1 MAARGR
7 TTSKKQASGPRWLAR
22 GWSLTTCVG
31 KSLRGDLG
39 GWAVLALFAATL
51 AIAAPSLRSSVEE
64 AMAPPREIRFTNT
77 PTWIGDSLI
86 NELGRVAS
94 LQIDGTRP
102 DQGQLTA
109 IHHALD
115 RSRWFEVVRTV
126 HRAADGDIEVDATFL
141 RPVAVVVDDFGEVVI
156 GQGGRPLPAGIHME
170 SGQHIVRITSPTENR
185 PTRAQRQ
192 WLGDDMA
199 AAIELHALLQLQPWV
214 EQVKAIDLANY
225 DRTGRLVLISH
236 RGKRIV
242 WGSRPGQ
249 ETGLEATAPN
259 KIARLANHYH
269 THRTID
275 LGVVHELDL
284 TMASHTVER

>member
-170 SGQHIVRITSPTENR
+170 SGRHIVRITSPTENR

>member
-22 GWSLTTCVG
+22 SWSLATYIG
-31 KSLRGDLG
+31 KNLRGDLG
-39 GWAVLALFAATL
+39 GWAVLGIFAATL

-64 AMAPPREIRFTNT
+64 AMTPPHEIRFTNT

-94 LQIDGTRP
+94 LQIDGTKP
-102 DQGQLTA
+102 DQGQLTS

-115 RSRWFEVVRTV
+115 RSGWFEVVSRV

-170 SGQHIVRITSPTENR
+170 PGRHVVRITSPTENR

-192 WLGDDMA
+192 WLGDDMD
-199 AAIELHALLQLQPWV
+199 AAIELHALLQQQPWV
-214 EQVKAIDLANY
+214 EQVQAIDLADY

-249 ETGLEATAPN
+249 ETRLEPTAQN
-259 KIARLANHYH
+259 KIARLDRPYH
-269 THRTID
+269 SHRTID
-275 LGVVHELDL
+275 HGVVHELDL
-284 TMASHTVER
+284 TMASHTVTR

>member
-1 MAARGR
+1 MAARKQ
-7 TTSKKQASGPRWLAR
+7 TTSKKQVSGPQWLVR
-22 GWSLTTCVG
+22 SLSLTTCVG
-31 KSLRGDLG
+31 KSLRGYLG
-39 GWAVLALFAATL
+39 GWALLGIFAATL

-94 LQIDGTRP
+94 LQIDGTKP

-115 RSRWFEVVRTV
+115 RSRWFEVVRSVRRT
-126 HRAADGDIEVDATFL
+126 AGGDIEVDATFL

-156 GQGGRPLPAGIHME
+156 GKGARPLPAGIHME
-170 SGQHIVRITSPTENR
+170 SGRHIVRITSPTENR

-199 AAIELHALLQLQPWV
+199 AAIELHALLQQQPWV
-214 EQVKAIDLANY
+214 EQVQAIDLADY
-225 DRTGRLVLISH
+225 DRTGDLVLISH

-242 WGSRPGQ
+242 WGCRPGQ
-249 ETGLEATAPN
+249 ETRLEATAPI
-259 KIARLANHYH
+259 KIARLDRPYH
-269 THRTID
+269 NHRTID
-275 LGVVHELDL
+275 HGVIHELDL
-284 TMASHTVER
+284 KMASHTVAR